1 MLKSFLSFQSVQNE
15 LTDASAS
22 SSKATMDQYS
32 NTFLPKLKLLSITYD
47 IILMHDLKFRI
58 IANLKNLHYTWR
70 YLMSCTN
77 LSSVQTPEVPQ
88 TQIGKL
94 GWYYNETKNL
104 H

>member
-22 SSKATMDQYS
+22 
-32 NTFLPKLKLLSITYD
+32 SITYD